1 MKTYPILIALSL
13 IFLGG
18 CGASRMTLE
27 EQEAVAQKTAQKLD
41 SRKFRINVDYMM
53 PRRGGSKSVFG
64 SYHVTIDDTV
74 IDSYLPYFGVAYRV
88 PYGGIAKVLTF
99 KDDIEEYADSGW
111 NRGKR
116 VIALSTDNDEDFL
129 VYTITVYDDG
139 SAEIQVRCRNREDIS
154 YRGSLV
160 TDE

>member
-13 IFLGG
+13 ILLGG

-27 EQEAVAQKTAQKLD
+27 EQQAVAQKTNQNLD

-53 PRRGGSKSVFG
+53 PRRGGAKSVFG

-88 PYGGIAKVLTF
+88 PYGVAKVLNF

-129 VYTITVYDDG
+129 VYTITVYDNG
-139 SAEIQVRCRNREDIS
+139 TAEIQVRCRNREDIG
-154 YRGSLV
+154 YRGSIAL
-160 TDE
+160 EE